1 MADNLDKATRVKTMR
16 AVHSTNT
23 TPEKKVRQAL
33 HAAGYRF
40 RLQRRDLPGTPDI
53 VLPRHKTIVFVHG
66 CFWHGHGC
74 NRAKMPATNTAYWQ
88 AKRDR
93 NVRRDAT
100 NQAELQERGWRV
112 LVVWGC
118 DLPSGIRAVLDT
130 LDKT

>member
-16 AVHSTNT
+16 AVRSTNT
-23 TPEKKVRQAL
+23 APEKKVRQAL

-74 NRAKMPATNTAYWQ
+74 SRAKMPATNTAYWQ

-93 NVRRDAT
+93 TVRRDAAT
-100 NQAELQERGWRV
+100 TAALHERGWRV
-112 LVVWGC
+112 LIVWTC
-118 DLPSGIRAVLDT
+118 DLPSGIKGMLDA
-130 LDKT
+130 LDEA